1 METFCGLVVVII
13 IGFIIFEIKKSIDEE
28 EEKRKKEHEKKL
40 AEQRKQQLEI
50 EAQKAR
56 AIAVKNRK
64 ISELKDEFNNQHNQ
78 LLRKESEIEDK
89 IKEFFIGIPKYV
101 DMYGRPIENEI
112 KTYYRLYE
120 VLNKIISNMQSTIEQ
135 MKRIN
140 NTLVNELGCDDQS
153 VAIAQEE
160 SRVIPKA
167 KKIAEGLEAFHEK
180 VYTIPFSQMM
190 DDTNY
195 GKINKTY
202 WNSVCDMQRSDAVDY
217 VSNCSNL
224 LRSNQFSE
232 IYAIDLEKIL
242 KCAWFFAIEKTFSVS
257 DFQLA
262 ESVFSKIYKDSHADL
277 IIAGLYIKKKI
288 GGVDVLPNSVRDI
301 LKNQYNPNILLLIA
315 SGLMWMNAYQ
325 SENAV
330 LQHMLTSGMKMT
342 QTAQERLHALTNG
355 AGKAPSGFDVQSSAS
370 SFYFDVS
377 ALAWKEEDYTGL
389 FENLAFQN
397 KVLSYSLALRDEN
410 KELFLPQG
418 FKMLSTDVVLNKLR
432 SVFSEQYE
440 SGVVAQSVNCIAL
453 SGSGEEKLDGILVFS
468 DECKQMGILIH
479 IAKIGKKLIIK
490 FYTLFMPIGSDL
502 AVQKQQA
509 LSMYQ
514 KLSPLVTM
522 WESSLKDTML
532 MAVEQLLNTSVQF
545 SSGEINT
552 DATSKEPIF

>member
-167 KKIAEGLEAFHEK
+167 KKIAEGLKAFREK
-180 VYTIPFSQMM
+180 VYAIPFSQMI
-190 DDTNY
+190 DDTSY

-262 ESVFSKIYKDSHADL
+262 ESVFLKIYKDSHADL

-325 SENAV
+325 SENVV

-377 ALAWKEEDYTGL
+377 TLAWKDEDYTGL
-389 FENLAFQN
+389 FENLAFQD

-418 FKMLSTDVVLNKLR
+418 FKMLSTDVVLNKFR
-432 SVFSEQYE
+432 SVFSEEYE

-468 DECKQMGILIH
+468 DECKQMGVLIH

-514 KLSPLVTM
+514 KLSPSVTM

-545 SSGEINT
+545 SSGEIST
-552 DATSKEPIF
+552 DATSEEPIF

>member
-1 METFCGLVVVII
+1 METCCAIVIVI
-13 IGFIIFEIKKSIDEE
+13 VIGFIVFQIGESMERRKRF
-28 EEKRKKEHEKKL
+28 KRKSEEVLNMHRNQE
-40 AEQRKQQLEI
+40 AER
-50 EAQKAR
+50 KAR
-56 AIAVKNRK
+56 AIAAAVAAKERK
-64 ISELKDEFNNQHNQ
+64 ISELRNEFDLRRNN
-78 LLRKESEIEDK
+78 LREQEVEIESEIKYFFLSLFDYTK
-89 IKEFFIGIPKYV
+89 IYA
-101 DMYGRPIENEI
+101 
-112 KTYYRLYE
+112 T
-120 VLNKIISNMQSTIEQ
+120 LNNIISNMQSTIDQ
-135 MKRIN
+135 MEKIN
-140 NTLVNELGCDDQS
+140 DILVNELGCDDQS
-153 VAIAQEE
+153 LAISQEK
-160 SRVIPKA
+160 SRVLPKA
-167 KKIAEGLEAFHEK
+167 REITEGLKAFGQK
-180 VYTIPFSQMM
+180 VHTIPFSQMI
-190 DDTNY
+190 DEISY

-202 WNSVCDMQRSDAVDY
+202 WNSVCDIHRSDAVNYISSCSDLLS
-217 VSNCSNL
+217 SN
-224 LRSNQFSE
+224 RFSE
-232 IYAIDLEKIL
+232 IFAIDVEKIL
-242 KCAWFFAIEKTFSVS
+242 KCAWFFAVEKIFSAS

-262 ESVFSKIYKDSHADL
+262 ESIFLRIYKHSHADL
-277 IIAGLYIKKKI
+277 IIAKLYASKKM
-288 GGVDVLPNSVRDI
+288 GGEDVLRDSVRDI
-301 LKNQYNPNILLLIA
+301 LKHQYDSRILVIIA
-315 SGLMWMNAYQ
+315 SGLMWMNAYKL
-325 SENAV
+325 ENIV
-330 LQHMLTSGMKMT
+330 LQHMLTSGIEMT

-389 FENLAFQN
+389 FENLAFQD

-468 DECKQMGILIH
+468 DECKQMGVLIH

-514 KLSPLVTM
+514 KLSPSVTM

-545 SSGEINT
+545 SSGEIST
-552 DATSKEPIF
+552 DATSEEPIF